1 RVEKLEVVRR
11 PPDRG
16 ALGPVPRLPLPVE
29 GGEEEAGAG
38 IGRIIRVAVELMPV
52 VGGTT
57 VVRDVAVRS

>member
-1 RVEKLEVVRR
+1 MRQI
-11 PPDRG
+11 DGG
-16 ALGPVPRLPLPVE
+16 AGVLIGDLQSARFSYWDE
-29 GGEEEAGAG
+29 WGKAGAG